1 MSRRGIQFWVLARWI
16 FSERMH
22 IYDGAPRQMRSV
34 GSSPAPLSSGWGP
47 PACLVHLGAHGCGRL
62 SRTCTLEYS
71 GGVAGGGG
79 CDERHASGGTASRAG
94 RALLIR
100 VDGSARGSAPEL
112 GCCPRLPSC
121 PHGLRGLLGP
131 EPLFAWDG
139 ACRRLAWNSALSAT
153 LLPDCHGHP
162 HGHRGGKSRLCRAR
176 RGLGARRPLSGGLS
190 AAGLSRPRPSGG
202 EAAAWVCPASPPGI
216 VVYTVIYALHRSK
229 NMRRSPS
236 NPEQLTFE
244 CANTLA
250 RITEACLHERRTR
263 SVLPCETPH
272 RFVCWHRRHTRSL
285 LERLP
290 VCAGCT
296 AHAARA

>member
-1 MSRRGIQFWVLARWI
+1 MSVNE
-16 FSERMH
+16 SERYPVLGVGPLDILGAYAYISM

-47 PACLVHLGAHGCGRL
+47 PACLVHLCAHGCGRL

-121 PHGLRGLLGP
+121 PHGLRGLPGS
-131 EPLFAWDG
+131 EPLLAGDG

-153 LLPDCHGHP
+153 LLRDCRTVGNLT
-162 HGHRGGKSRLCRAR
+162 GTVGENRGY
-176 RGLGARRPLSGGLS
+176 
-190 AAGLSRPRPSGG
+190 AA
-202 EAAAWVCPASPPGI
+202 PG
-216 VVYTVIYALHRSK
+216 V
-229 NMRRSPS
+229 
-236 NPEQLTFE
+236 
-244 CANTLA
+244 
-250 RITEACLHERRTR
+250 
-263 SVLPCETPH
+263 
-272 RFVCWHRRHTRSL
+272 
-285 LERLP
+285 
-290 VCAGCT
+290 G
-296 AHAARA
+296 